1 MEELGNGVT
10 GIGPSGAIS
19 NSRDLLP
26 GQQDPTDLPANQV
39 QFALVISRMLD
50 TVKDDAEARRQM
62 VYDLARYKL
71 QEQFTYADAKN
82 IDQMKQALE
91 VAIDEVEKFSR
102 EQAPLERLPS
112 QQLTSSK
119 VTEATGVLVS
129 SDTTILPSGIKSRG
143 KLPVVSGPLWPV
155 IKRTAAILLVVGA
168 TVVIVSQRDRIA
180 ALRRQMSSQT
190 PEVAQVAPKPETTI
204 AVAKPEMVPS
214 PPPPP
219 ARVLPSDYGIYASID
234 DKSLAELNATGVM
247 APDMRIAISPEFKK
261 PDRPHLPNGRVKF
274 IVFRRDIANVIP
286 ERVEVRVVAKVR
298 EFSTDAAGKPS
309 GGGEDVGVIRNF
321 SYPFRIAPIPGKAEM
336 YELHASDAE
345 LELPPGHYVLSLG
358 PQAYYF
364 QVDGEI
370 TDPRQ
375 CLERVVAGNGTFYAP
390 CKKART
396 Y

>member
-1 MEELGNGVT
+1 M
-10 GIGPSGAIS
+10 S
-19 NSRDLLP
+19 SRELLP
-26 GQQDPTDLPANQV
+26 GQQDPTDLPASEV

-82 IDQMKQALE
+82 IDQMKRALE
-91 VAIDEVEKFSR
+91 VAIEEVEKFSR
-102 EQAPLERLPS
+102 EEAPLERLPS

-119 VTEATGVLVS
+119 ATETGGRLVS
-129 SDTTILPSGIKSRG
+129 GDATVLRSRIEISRS
-143 KLPVVSGPLWPV
+143 KLPAISGPLLPV
-155 IKRTAAILLVVGA
+155 IKRTAAILLAVGA
-168 TVVIVSQRDRIA
+168 VILIVSQRDNIA
-180 ALRRQMSSQT
+180 ALRRQISSQA
-190 PEVAQVAPKPETTI
+190 PEIAQVSPKPETTI
-204 AVAKPEMVPS
+204 AVAKPEMITLA
-214 PPPPP
+214 PPPPT
-219 ARVLPSDYGIYASID
+219 RVLPTDYGVYALID

-274 IVFRRDIANVIP
+274 IVFRRDAANVIP
-286 ERVEVRVVAKVR
+286 ERVEVRVVAKIAR
-298 EFSTDAAGKPS
+298 EFSTDAAGKDL

-321 SYPFRIAPIPGKAEM
+321 SYPFRASPIPGKPEM
-336 YELHASDAE
+336 YELHTGDSG
-345 LELPPGHYVLSLG
+345 LELAPGHYVLSLG
-358 PQAYYF
+358 SQAYYF

-375 CLERVVAGNGTFYAP
+375 CLERVVAGSGTFYAP

>member
-1 MEELGNGVT
+1 M
-10 GIGPSGAIS
+10 S
-19 NSRDLLP
+19 SRELLP
-26 GQQDPTDLPANQV
+26 GQQDSTDLPASEV
-39 QFALVISRMLD
+39 QFALVISRMLE
-50 TVKDDAEARRQM
+50 TVKDDADARRQM

-71 QEQFTYADAKN
+71 QEQFTYADARN
-82 IDQMKQALE
+82 IDQMKRALE
-91 VAIDEVEKFSR
+91 VAIEEVEKFSR
-102 EQAPLERLPS
+102 DQAPLERLPS

-119 VTEATGVLVS
+119 ATETGGLLVS
-129 SDTTILPSGIKSRG
+129 GDATVLRSRIEISRS
-143 KLPVVSGPLWPV
+143 KLPAISGPLLPV
-155 IKRTAAILLVVGA
+155 IKRTAAILLAVGA
-168 TVVIVSQRDRIA
+168 VILIVSQRDNIA
-180 ALRRQMSSQT
+180 ALRRQISSQAQ
-190 PEVAQVAPKPETTI
+190 EIAQVSPKPEATI
-204 AVAKPEMVPS
+204 TVAKPEMVAPA
-214 PPPPP
+214 PPPST
-219 ARVLPSDYGIYASID
+219 RVLPTDYGIYALID

-274 IVFRRDIANVIP
+274 IVFRRDAANVIP
-286 ERVEVRVVAKVR
+286 ERVEVRVVAKIAR
-298 EFSTDAAGKPS
+298 EFSTDAAGKNL

-321 SYPFRIAPIPGKAEM
+321 SYPFRVSPIPGKPEM
-336 YELHASDAE
+336 YELHTADSG
-345 LELPPGHYVLSLG
+345 LELAPGHYVLSLG

>member
-1 MEELGNGVT
+1 M
-10 GIGPSGAIS
+10 SD
-19 NSRDLLP
+19 SRDLLP

-39 QFALVISRMLD
+39 QFALVISRMLE

-82 IDQMKQALE
+82 IEQMKQALE

-102 EQAPLERLPS
+102 EQAPLERLPP
-112 QQLTSSK
+112 QQLTSSR
-119 VTEATGVLVS
+119 VTEAGTLLVS
-129 SDTTILPSGIKSRG
+129 GDTTVLPSGIKSRS

-190 PEVAQVAPKPETTI
+190 PEIAQVAPKPETTI
-204 AVAKPEMVPS
+204 TVAKPEMVPS

-219 ARVLPSDYGIYASID
+219 TRVLPSDYGIYALID

-261 PDRPHLPNGRVKF
+261 PDRPHLPNGHVKF

-286 ERVEVRVVAKVR
+286 ERVEVRLVAKVK
-298 EFSTDAAGKPS
+298 EFSTDAAGKTTS
-309 GGGEDVGVIRNF
+309 GGDDVGVIRNF
-321 SYPFRIAPIPGKAEM
+321 SYPFRISPIPGKAEM
-336 YELHASDAE
+336 YELHASDVE

>member
-1 MEELGNGVT
+1 MSE
-10 GIGPSGAIS
+10 SK
-19 NSRDLLP
+19 DLLP
-26 GQQDPTDLPANQV
+26 SPQDATDLPANQV
-39 QFALVISRMLD
+39 QFALVISRMLE

-82 IDQMKQALE
+82 IDQMKRALE
-91 VAIDEVEKFSR
+91 IAIEEVEKFTR
-102 EQAPLERLPS
+102 EEPPLERLPS

-119 VTEATGVLVS
+119 EPGGLLVS
-129 SDTTILPSGIKSRG
+129 GNATVLQSGTSRS
-143 KLPVVSGPLWPV
+143 KPPENAGPLLPV
-155 IKRTAAILLVVGA
+155 IKRTAVILLAAGA
-168 TVVIVSQRDRIA
+168 VILIVSQRDNIA
-180 ALRRQMSSQT
+180 ALRRHITSQ
-190 PEVAQVAPKPETTI
+190 PAEIALVAPKPETTVT
-204 AVAKPEMVPS
+204 VAKPEMVPPV
-214 PPPPP
+214 PPPPT
-219 ARVLPSDYGIYASID
+219 RVLPTDYGIYALID

-261 PDRPHLPNGRVKF
+261 PDRPHLPNGRLKF
-274 IVFRRDIANVIP
+274 IVFRRDAAKEIP
-286 ERVEVRVVAKVR
+286 ERVEVRVVAKIAR
-298 EFSTDAAGKPS
+298 EFSTDAAGKNL

-321 SYPFRIAPIPGKAEM
+321 SYPFRVSPIPGKPEM
-336 YELHASDAE
+336 YELHTGDTALD
-345 LELPPGHYVLSLG
+345 LPPGHYVLSLG
-358 PQAYYF
+358 SQAYYF

>member
-1 MEELGNGVT
+1 M
-10 GIGPSGAIS
+10 S
-19 NSRDLLP
+19 SRELLP
-26 GQQDPTDLPANQV
+26 GQQDPTDLPASEV

-50 TVKDDAEARRQM
+50 TVKGDAEARRQM

-82 IDQMKQALE
+82 IDQMKRALE
-91 VAIDEVEKFSR
+91 VAIEEVEKFSR
-102 EQAPLERLPS
+102 EEAPLERLPS

-119 VTEATGVLVS
+119 ATETGGFLVS
-129 SDTTILPSGIKSRG
+129 GDATVLRSRIEISRS
-143 KLPVVSGPLWPV
+143 KLPAISGPLLPV
-155 IKRTAAILLVVGA
+155 IKRTAAILLAVGA
-168 TVVIVSQRDRIA
+168 VILIVSQRDNIA
-180 ALRRQMSSQT
+180 ALRRQTSSQA
-190 PEVAQVAPKPETTI
+190 PEIAQVSPKPETTI
-204 AVAKPEMVPS
+204 TVAKPEMITLA
-214 PPPPP
+214 PPPPT
-219 ARVLPSDYGIYASID
+219 RVLPTDYGIYALID

-274 IVFRRDIANVIP
+274 IVFRRDAANVIP
-286 ERVEVRVVAKVR
+286 ERVEVRVVAKIAR
-298 EFSTDAAGKPS
+298 EFSTDAAGKNL

-321 SYPFRIAPIPGKAEM
+321 SYPFRVSPIPGKPEM
-336 YELHASDAE
+336 YELHTGDSG
-345 LELPPGHYVLSLG
+345 LELAPGHYVLSLG
-358 PQAYYF
+358 SQAYYF

>member
-1 MEELGNGVT
+1 M
-10 GIGPSGAIS
+10 S
-19 NSRDLLP
+19 SRELLP
-26 GQQDPTDLPANQV
+26 GQQDPTDLPASEV

-82 IDQMKQALE
+82 IDQMKRALE
-91 VAIDEVEKFSR
+91 VAIEEVEKFSR
-102 EQAPLERLPS
+102 EEAPLERLPS

-119 VTEATGVLVS
+119 ATETGGLLVS
-129 SDTTILPSGIKSRG
+129 GDATVLRSRIEISRS
-143 KLPVVSGPLWPV
+143 KLPAISGPLLPV
-155 IKRTAAILLVVGA
+155 IKRTAAILLAVGA
-168 TVVIVSQRDRIA
+168 VILIVSQRDNIA
-180 ALRRQMSSQT
+180 ALRRQISSQA
-190 PEVAQVAPKPETTI
+190 PEIAQVSPKPETTI
-204 AVAKPEMVPS
+204 TVAKPEMITPA
-214 PPPPP
+214 PPPPT
-219 ARVLPSDYGIYASID
+219 RVLPTDYGIYALID

-274 IVFRRDIANVIP
+274 IVFRRDAANVIP
-286 ERVEVRVVAKVR
+286 ERVEVRVVAKIAR
-298 EFSTDAAGKPS
+298 EFSTDAAGKNL

-321 SYPFRIAPIPGKAEM
+321 SYPFRVSPIPGKPEM
-336 YELHASDAE
+336 YELHTGDSG
-345 LELPPGHYVLSLG
+345 LELAPGHYVLSLG
-358 PQAYYF
+358 SQAYYF

>member
-1 MEELGNGVT
+1 M
-10 GIGPSGAIS
+10 S
-19 NSRDLLP
+19 SRELLP
-26 GQQDPTDLPANQV
+26 GQQDPTDLPASEV
-39 QFALVISRMLD
+39 QFALVISRMLE
-50 TVKDDAEARRQM
+50 TVKDDADARRQM

-82 IDQMKQALE
+82 IDQMKRALE
-91 VAIDEVEKFSR
+91 VAIEEVEKFSR
-102 EQAPLERLPS
+102 EEAPLERLPS

-119 VTEATGVLVS
+119 ATETGGLLVS
-129 SDTTILPSGIKSRG
+129 GDATVLRSRIEISRS
-143 KLPVVSGPLWPV
+143 KLPAISGPLLPV
-155 IKRTAAILLVVGA
+155 IKRTAAILLAVGA
-168 TVVIVSQRDRIA
+168 VILIVSQRDNIA
-180 ALRRQMSSQT
+180 ALRRQISSQAQ
-190 PEVAQVAPKPETTI
+190 EIAQVSPKPETTI
-204 AVAKPEMVPS
+204 TVAKPEMITLA
-214 PPPPP
+214 PPPPT
-219 ARVLPSDYGIYASID
+219 RVLPTDYGIYALID

-274 IVFRRDIANVIP
+274 IVFRRDAANVIP
-286 ERVEVRVVAKVR
+286 ERVEVRVVAKIAR
-298 EFSTDAAGKPS
+298 EFSTDAAGKNL

-321 SYPFRIAPIPGKAEM
+321 SYPFRVSPIPGKPEM
-336 YELHASDAE
+336 YELHTGDSG
-345 LELPPGHYVLSLG
+345 LELAPGHYVLSLG
-358 PQAYYF
+358 SQAYYF

>member
-1 MEELGNGVT
+1 M
-10 GIGPSGAIS
+10 S
-19 NSRDLLP
+19 SRELLP
-26 GQQDPTDLPANQV
+26 GQQDPTDLPASEV

-82 IDQMKQALE
+82 IDQMKRALE
-91 VAIDEVEKFSR
+91 VAIEEVEKFSR
-102 EQAPLERLPS
+102 EEAPLERLPS

-119 VTEATGVLVS
+119 ATETGGLLVS
-129 SDTTILPSGIKSRG
+129 GDATVLRSRIEISRS
-143 KLPVVSGPLWPV
+143 KLPAISGPLLPV
-155 IKRTAAILLVVGA
+155 IKRTAAILLAVGA
-168 TVVIVSQRDRIA
+168 VILIVSQRDNIA
-180 ALRRQMSSQT
+180 ALRRQISSQAQ
-190 PEVAQVAPKPETTI
+190 EIAQVSPKPETTI
-204 AVAKPEMVPS
+204 TVAKPEMITLA
-214 PPPPP
+214 PPPPT
-219 ARVLPSDYGIYASID
+219 RVLPTDYGVYALID

-274 IVFRRDIANVIP
+274 IVFRRDAANVIP
-286 ERVEVRVVAKVR
+286 ERVEVRVVAKIAR
-298 EFSTDAAGKPS
+298 EFSTDAAGKNL

-321 SYPFRIAPIPGKAEM
+321 SYPFRVSPIPGKPEM
-336 YELHASDAE
+336 YELHTGDSG
-345 LELPPGHYVLSLG
+345 LELAPGHYVLSLG
-358 PQAYYF
+358 SQAYYF

>member
-1 MEELGNGVT
+1 M
-10 GIGPSGAIS
+10 S
-19 NSRDLLP
+19 SRELLP
-26 GQQDPTDLPANQV
+26 GQQDPTDLPASEV

-82 IDQMKQALE
+82 IDQMKRALE
-91 VAIDEVEKFSR
+91 VAIEEVEKFSR
-102 EQAPLERLPS
+102 EEAPLERLPS

-119 VTEATGVLVS
+119 ATETGGLLVS
-129 SDTTILPSGIKSRG
+129 GDATVLRSRIEISRG
-143 KLPVVSGPLWPV
+143 KLPAISGPLLPV
-155 IKRTAAILLVVGA
+155 IKRTAAILLAVGA
-168 TVVIVSQRDRIA
+168 VILIVSQRDNIA
-180 ALRRQMSSQT
+180 ALRRQISSQA
-190 PEVAQVAPKPETTI
+190 PEIAQVSPKPETTI
-204 AVAKPEMVPS
+204 TVAKPETINLA
-214 PPPPP
+214 PPPPT
-219 ARVLPSDYGIYASID
+219 RVLPTDYGIYALID

-274 IVFRRDIANVIP
+274 IVFRRDAANVIP
-286 ERVEVRVVAKVR
+286 ERVEVRVVAKIAR
-298 EFSTDAAGKPS
+298 EFSTDAAGKNL

-321 SYPFRIAPIPGKAEM
+321 SYPFRVSPIPGKPEM
-336 YELHASDAE
+336 YELHTGDSG
-345 LELPPGHYVLSLG
+345 LELAPGHYVLSLG
-358 PQAYYF
+358 SQAYYF

>member
-1 MEELGNGVT
+1 M
-10 GIGPSGAIS
+10 SD
-19 NSRDLLP
+19 SRDLLP

-39 QFALVISRMLD
+39 QFALVISRMLE

-82 IDQMKQALE
+82 IDKMKQALE

-112 QQLTSSK
+112 QQLTSSR
-119 VTEATGVLVS
+119 VTEAGTLLVS
-129 SDTTILPSGIKSRG
+129 GAATVLPSAIGTSRS
-143 KLPVVSGPLWPV
+143 KRPAVSSSLLPV
-155 IKRTAAILLVVGA
+155 IKRTAGILVVVG
-168 TVVIVSQRDRIA
+168 VVIVIVSHRDRIA
-180 ALRRQMSSQT
+180 ALRRLISSQA
-190 PEVAQVAPKPETTI
+190 PEIAQVAPRPETTI
-204 AVAKPEMVPS
+204 TVAKPEMVPS
-214 PPPPP
+214 APPPP
-219 ARVLPSDYGIYASID
+219 ARVLPSDYGIYALID

-261 PDRPHLPNGRVKF
+261 PDRPHLPNGHVKF

-286 ERVEVRVVAKVR
+286 ERVEVRVVAKVK
-298 EFSTDAAGKPS
+298 EFSTDAAGKTTS
-309 GGGEDVGVIRNF
+309 GGDDVGVIRNF
-321 SYPFRIAPIPGKAEM
+321 SYPFRISPIPGKAEM

-345 LELPPGHYVLSLG
+345 LELPPGPYVLSLG

-375 CLERVVAGNGTFYAP
+375 CLELVVAGNGTFYAP
-390 CKKART
+390 CRKAQT

>member
-1 MEELGNGVT
+1 M
-10 GIGPSGAIS
+10 
-19 NSRDLLP
+19 
-26 GQQDPTDLPANQV
+26 PASEV
-39 QFALVISRMLD
+39 QFALVISRMLE

-71 QEQFTYADAKN
+71 QEQFTYADARN
-82 IDQMKQALE
+82 IDQMKRALE
-91 VAIDEVEKFSR
+91 VAIEEVEKFSR
-102 EQAPLERLPS
+102 DQAPLERLPS

-119 VTEATGVLVS
+119 ATETGGLLVS
-129 SDTTILPSGIKSRG
+129 GDATVLRSRIEISRN
-143 KLPVVSGPLWPV
+143 KLPAISGPLLPV
-155 IKRTAAILLVVGA
+155 IKRTAAILLAVGA
-168 TVVIVSQRDRIA
+168 VILIVSQRDNIA
-180 ALRRQMSSQT
+180 ALRRQISSQAQ
-190 PEVAQVAPKPETTI
+190 EIAQVSPKPETTI
-204 AVAKPEMVPS
+204 TVAKPEMITPAS
-214 PPPPP
+214 PPPT
-219 ARVLPSDYGIYASID
+219 RVLPTDYGIYALID

-274 IVFRRDIANVIP
+274 IVFRRDAANVIP
-286 ERVEVRVVAKVR
+286 ERVEVRVVAKIAR
-298 EFSTDAAGKPS
+298 EFSTDAAGKNL

-321 SYPFRIAPIPGKAEM
+321 AYPFRVSPIPGKPEM
-336 YELHASDAE
+336 YELHTGDSG
-345 LELPPGHYVLSLG
+345 LELAPGHYVLSLG
-358 PQAYYF
+358 SQAYYF

>member
-1 MEELGNGVT
+1 M
-10 GIGPSGAIS
+10 S
-19 NSRDLLP
+19 SRELLP
-26 GQQDPTDLPANQV
+26 GQQDPTDLPASEV

-82 IDQMKQALE
+82 IDQMKRALE
-91 VAIDEVEKFSR
+91 VAIEEVEKFSR
-102 EQAPLERLPS
+102 EEAPLERLPS

-119 VTEATGVLVS
+119 ATETGGLLVS
-129 SDTTILPSGIKSRG
+129 GDATVLRSRIEISRS
-143 KLPVVSGPLWPV
+143 KLPAISGPLLPV
-155 IKRTAAILLVVGA
+155 IKRTAAILLAVGA
-168 TVVIVSQRDRIA
+168 VILIVSQRDNIA
-180 ALRRQMSSQT
+180 ALRRQISSQAQ
-190 PEVAQVAPKPETTI
+190 EIAQVSPKPETTI
-204 AVAKPEMVPS
+204 TVAKPEMITPA
-214 PPPPP
+214 PPPPT
-219 ARVLPSDYGIYASID
+219 RVLPTDYGIYALID

-274 IVFRRDIANVIP
+274 IVFRRDAANVIP
-286 ERVEVRVVAKVR
+286 ERVEVRVVAKIAR
-298 EFSTDAAGKPS
+298 EFSTDAAGKNL

-321 SYPFRIAPIPGKAEM
+321 SYPFRVSPIPGKPEM
-336 YELHASDAE
+336 YELHTGDSG
-345 LELPPGHYVLSLG
+345 LELAPGHYVLSLG
-358 PQAYYF
+358 SQAYYF